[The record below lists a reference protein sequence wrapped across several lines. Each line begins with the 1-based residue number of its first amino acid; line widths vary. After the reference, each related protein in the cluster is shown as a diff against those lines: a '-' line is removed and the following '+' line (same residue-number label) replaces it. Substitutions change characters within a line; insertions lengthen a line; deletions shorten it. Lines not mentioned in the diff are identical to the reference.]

1 MRCGETSRREAT
13 RSLPPAALCGFCEVF
28 GQDVGGGSCHAGR
41 PPAEVRQVSGAPE
54 WRDPRRKGPRAG
66 GSAATTTDSGEPTA
80 SGPRSTAGRAVTRV
94 DAAGRPAPPMN
105 NAPGGPPP
113 TKIPGKDSSGVIRG
127 GGVTRVRDRGS
138 TADSQG
144 EISYLRGSAARSAS
158 PPAVWAVM
166 RGSGAGCET
175 LRPASGWQRC
185 RRGQDLREASVCARC
200 GGAKEAKG
208 LPGCRRGGP

>member
-13 RSLPPAALCGFCEVF
+13 RSLPPAVLCGFCEVF

-113 TKIPGKDSSGVIRG
+113 TKMPGKDSSGVIRG
-127 GGVTRVRDRGS
+127 GGVTRVRDRG
-138 TADSQG
+138 
-144 EISYLRGSAARSAS
+144 
-158 PPAVWAVM
+158 
-166 RGSGAGCET
+166 T